1 MLKMHECDHVC
12 GLDKVNYQI
21 VCHLYYSILINGTQ
35 FDVIVIG
42 PAVRSRV
49 GVSWGIVSINRVFV
63 MLGV

>member
-1 MLKMHECDHVC
+1 MNVIMYVASTRST
-12 GLDKVNYQI
+12 NNQI

-49 GVSWGIVSINRVFV
+49 GVSWGIVSINHVFV
-63 MLGV
+63 ILGG